1 MTKYQ
6 KQVAKIGRLFRIGK
20 IEEEEYYNLREKFE
34 QLEAK
39 KMSVKKQLIAISEER
54 LERLIDHLKHNSI
67 TQAKLTTERVN
78 LMADKDEVQ
87 KKLKTLKE
95 V

>member
-1 MTKYQ
+1 MRNYKIVPFPGTRDEYRDRMTKYQ

-39 KMSVKKQLIAISEER
+39 K
-54 LERLIDHLKHNSI
+54 
-67 TQAKLTTERVN
+67 
-78 LMADKDEVQ
+78 
-87 KKLKTLKE
+87 
-95 V
+95 

>member
-1 MTKYQ
+1 
-6 KQVAKIGRLFRIGK
+6 
-20 IEEEEYYNLREKFE
+20 
-34 QLEAK
+34 
-39 KMSVKKQLIAISEER
+39 MSVKKQLIAISEER